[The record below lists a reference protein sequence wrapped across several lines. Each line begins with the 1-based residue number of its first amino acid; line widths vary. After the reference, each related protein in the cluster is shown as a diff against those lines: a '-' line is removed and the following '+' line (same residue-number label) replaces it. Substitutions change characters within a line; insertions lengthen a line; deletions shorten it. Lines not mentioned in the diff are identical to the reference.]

1 MKTSLRRS
9 VLRISTAAAT
19 AAALAFGFASP
30 AGAVGTIDQA
40 VPNDLSRPAGA
51 NWYWY
56 AQMAQ
61 TFTAGRTGQMDRIGL
76 FEGAGGSPSPT
87 PTGPSFKL
95 QVWTVDTS
103 QPTLTAKGAVSSYS
117 FLSYTGSN
125 DWHYFD
131 LSPALPVTSGTQ
143 YAIVV
148 LPVRQFT
155 LKWSYMTSYTFG
167 GGAQW
172 TCCDLK
178 GKWLQ
183 SVNTVDFAFQTYVTG
198 GAPAPNTPPTLGQP
212 AQTAVQAN
220 EGSVPANTGSYSD
233 ADGDTVALT
242 ASTGSLT
249 HTGTSSGTWSWTQPA
264 SDEPPSGT
272 PTETVTI
279 TADDGHGNNV
289 TTRFTVAV
297 VAIAPTVTIGTSQAG
312 ALRAAT
318 TAVPEGTPLL
328 YTGLA
333 LSNSATDNQAGFS
346 YSWAVTKDGAAYPAS
361 ATGTTFSFTP
371 NDEGAYVISL
381 AATDD
386 SPVTGNAS
394 VAANVG
400 DVLPTASIDGVV
412 PTQTTPQIIVA
423 NEAITFSGSFVDP
436 GTGDP
441 HTASWN
447 FGDNTPAMSGWTP
460 THQYT
465 TAGTYT
471 VTLTVAQGEDPGVG
485 TATYTLIV
493 ETPADALSR
502 IAAYV
507 RGLSDLNAGQK
518 QSLIA
523 KLDAAAA
530 SASRGDYKTASNQL
544 NALLNEARADEK
556 TGKLTTT
563 EANNLTNAVHT
574 VKGALGTYN
583 RFLEWWPLGL

>member
-1 MKTSLRRS
+1 

-30 AGAVGTIDQA
+30 AGAVSTIDQA
-40 VPNDLSRPAGA
+40 VPNDASRPAGA

-76 FEGAGGSPSPT
+76 FEGAAGSPAPT

-95 QVWTVDTS
+95 QIWTVDTS
-103 QPTLTAKGAVSSYS
+103 QPTLTARGSVSSYS
-117 FLSYTGSN
+117 LQSYTGSN
-125 DWHYFD
+125 DWHYFN
-131 LSPALPVTSGTQ
+131 LSPAVSVTAGTQ

-148 LPVRQFT
+148 LPVHQFT
-155 LKWSYMTSYTFG
+155 LKWSYMTAWTFA
-167 GGAQW
+167 GAQW

-178 GKWLQ
+178 GKWMP
-183 SVNTVDFAFQTYVTG
+183 SVAGIDFAFQTYVTG

-212 AQTAVQAN
+212 AQTSVQAY
-220 EGSVPANTGSYSD
+220 EGTAPTNTGSYSD

-249 HTGTSSGTWSWTQPA
+249 RTGTSNGTWSWTQA
-264 SDEPPSGT
+264 GSDEA
-272 PTETVTI
+272 PTQTVTI
-279 TADDGHGNNV
+279 TADDGHGNKP
-289 TTRFTVAV
+289 TTQFTVDMMAL
-297 VAIAPTVTIGTSQAG
+297 APKVTIGTSQAA

-318 TAVPEGTPLL
+318 TAIPEGTLL
-328 YTGLA
+328 SYTGSA
-333 LSNSATDNQAGFS
+333 LSASSTDNQAGFS
-346 YSWAVTKDGAAYPAS
+346 YSWTVTKDGAAYPATG
-361 ATGTTFSFTP
+361 TGTTFSFTP
-371 NDEGAYVISL
+371 DDEGAYVISL

-386 SPVTGNAS
+386 DPITGNAS
-394 VAANVG
+394 VAVNVG
-400 DVLPTASIDGVV
+400 DVLPTAKIDSVV
-412 PTQTTPQIIVA
+412 PAQMTPPIMVA
-423 NEAITFSGSFVDP
+423 NETITFSGSFTDP
-436 GTGDP
+436 GTADP

-447 FGDNTPAMSGWTP
+447 FGDSTPAVSGWKVP
-460 THQYT
+460 HQFT

-485 TATYTLIV
+485 SATYKLTV
-493 ETPADALSR
+493 DTPAVALSK

-507 RGLSDLNAGQK
+507 QGLSGLNAGEK
-518 QSLIA
+518 NSLIV

-530 SASRGDYKTASNQL
+530 SASRGDNRAASNQL
-544 NALLNEARADEK
+544 DALLNEVRADEK
-556 TGKLTTT
+556 TGKLTAT
-563 EANNLTNAVHT
+563 EATNLTNAVHT